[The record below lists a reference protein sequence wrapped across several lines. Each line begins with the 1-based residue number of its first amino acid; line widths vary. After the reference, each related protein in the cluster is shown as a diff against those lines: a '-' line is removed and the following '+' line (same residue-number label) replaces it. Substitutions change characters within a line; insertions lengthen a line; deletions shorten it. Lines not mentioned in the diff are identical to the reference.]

1 MTRFFRRC
9 PVPVLGAVLAL
20 SLGGCGWFPL
30 LDGSVFRDPGYTPPP
45 ARVAPSLAP
54 TPFGRD
60 VVRAVTTDPL
70 LAGSEARV
78 RGSTAELDGTRAL
91 AMPQL
96 SIGLDLVA
104 GVLGVTTGTRYLPV
118 VQVSQLLF
126 DGGRMRARME
136 GARLGVVGRMIE
148 RDTLAAQITL
158 NAAEAWFE
166 LAHQRRLLDVARRNL
181 AVHETYIG
189 QLDERLRAGTGIQG
203 DVEIARGRLA
213 SAAARAA
220 TVQAD
225 LERAEANFARIFGT
239 VPRSLATAPLAP
251 SLPPGT
257 ESELIANSPRLRGL
271 DAAIIVAQA
280 GVEAA
285 DASWW
290 PTVTLGVRGQFDPQT
305 GRAGVET
312 FGSPRYDVF
321 TGGQH
326 AAAVGVAAA
335 RLDELRAERRQLERD
350 IVRTLSVLRSDARA
364 GQLRLRSTRDAVRA
378 NAASVASAR
387 ERFAIGRA
395 SILQLLD
402 SQRDLASAEELAS
415 IAERDLSLS
424 GYAAL
429 ALTGDIVHAF
439 GLSLPGLDQAL
450 NGRRGSAWAG
460 PASPPAD
467 ATVTAP

>member
-1 MTRFFRRC
+1 MTCPLFRG
-9 PVPVLGAVLAL
+9 PAVAVVLAL
-20 SLGGCGWFPL
+20 CLGGCGFPL
-30 LDGSVFRDPGYTPPP
+30 FDRSVFRDAGYAPPP
-45 ARVAPSLAP
+45 MRVAPSLAE
-54 TPFGRD
+54 TPFGRE
-60 VVRAVTTDPL
+60 VTRAVMTDPL

-158 NAAEAWFE
+158 DAAEAWFE
-166 LAHQRRLLDVARRNL
+166 LAHQRRLIDVARRNV
-181 AVHETYIG
+181 AVHETYIA
-189 QLDERLRAGTGIQG
+189 QLRDRLQGGTGIQG
-203 DVEIARGRLA
+203 DLEIARGRLA

-225 LERAEANFARIFGT
+225 LDRADANFGRIFGL
-239 VPRSLATAPLAP
+239 VPVRLGAAPLAP

-257 ESELIANSPRLRGL
+257 ESDLIANSPRLRGL
-271 DAAIIVAQA
+271 DAAITVSQA
-280 GVEAA
+280 TVEAA
-285 DASWW
+285 EAAWW
-290 PTVTLGVRGQFDPQT
+290 PTVTLGVRGQFDPET

-321 TGGQH
+321 TGGQQ
-326 AAAVGVAAA
+326 AAAVAQASA
-335 RLDELRAERRQLERD
+335 RLDELRADRRQLERE
-350 IVRTLSVLRSDARA
+350 IVRTLAVLRSDARA
-364 GQLRLRSTRDAVRA
+364 GQQRLRATRDAVRA
-378 NAASVASAR
+378 NVASVASAQ

-402 SQRDLASAEELAS
+402 AQRDLAIAEELAS
-415 IAERDLSLS
+415 VAERDLALS

-439 GLSLPGLDQAL
+439 GISLPGLDQAL
-450 NGRRGSAWAG
+450 GGQRS
-460 PASPPAD
+460 PAAAEPA
-467 ATVTAP
+467 ARPTGAAVVSR